1 MNWSNLLRVLSL
13 IVRFS
18 ILLVIVACL
27 EGNRD
32 TGR

>member
-1 MNWSNLLRVLSL
+1 MKARSLLRVFSL

-18 ILLVIVACL
+18 ILLVSVAYL

-32 TGR
+32 TDR